1 MAEEEQ
7 EYQGIINRF
16 AGFNACGLGVESW
29 HKKRKVFS
37 TFLESSEKVGSC

>member
-29 HKKRKVFS
+29 HKILRKFRN
-37 TFLESSEKVGSC
+37 G

>member
-16 AGFNACGLGVESW
+16 GGFHACGLGVESW
-29 HKKRKVFS
+29 RKKGTIFRK
-37 TFLESSEKVGSC
+37 TIT